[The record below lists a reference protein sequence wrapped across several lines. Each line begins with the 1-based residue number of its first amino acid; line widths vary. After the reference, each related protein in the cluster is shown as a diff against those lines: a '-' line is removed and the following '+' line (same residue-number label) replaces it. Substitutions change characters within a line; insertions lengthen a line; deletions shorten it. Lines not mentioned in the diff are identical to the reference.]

1 MLSAVFLCQENGDR
15 LLERHYR
22 NDVERQAIRAF
33 RHQIVATKSITK
45 PIMRINGV
53 TFLVTKVDSI
63 YIVGTVS
70 ENVNPS
76 LVFEFLFA
84 LAKLFKEYF
93 EVTKLDKE
101 VIRDHFVLIYELL
114 DEVVDNGY
122 PQLTSST
129 ILSKFIQM
137 GSANGKFDPEAADSK
152 AKGKLT
158 KAITGVQDWRPTGL
172 VYQKNEVYIDVLEH
186 VNLLMSTKGGVLRS
200 DVSGSI
206 IMKTCLSGMPTCKFG
221 LNDKVRL
228 ERNQNHQRTTKGIV
242 IDDITFHRCVRLG
255 KFDQDRTIS
264 FTPPDGEFELMKYRV
279 TSNISLPFKLIAIVN
294 ERGRNRVEYD
304 IEIKPNFSEKLFAT
318 NVVVKIPTPEN
329 ATAKQKHMKV
339 KAGRAKYYPT
349 HNAIVW
355 KFKRFP
361 GTVDGY
367 RLQAE
372 VNRLHSLEDKP
383 WVRPPIILEFQVPM
397 YCSSGLHVRFLQVL
411 ERYKP
416 TKWVRYI
423 TQAGQYQIR
432 I

>member
-1 MLSAVFLCQENGDR
+1 MISAVFLCQENGDR

-22 NDVERQAIRAF
+22 SDVGRQAIRAF
-33 RHQIVATKSITK
+33 RHKVIATKSLTK
-45 PIMRINGV
+45 PIVRIDGV
-53 TFLVTKVDSI
+53 TFLVTQCDGI
-63 YIVGTVS
+63 YLVGTVS
-70 ENVNPS
+70 ENVNPT

-93 EVTKLDKE
+93 NVQKLSKE
-101 VIRDHFVLIYELL
+101 VIRDNFVLIYELL
-114 DEVVDNGY
+114 DEIVDNGY
-122 PQLTSST
+122 PQLTSTT
-129 ILSKFIQM
+129 ILSKFIKM
-137 GSANGKFDPEAADSK
+137 GTAKPQDGDDTKL
-152 AKGKLT
+152 KGKLT

-172 VYQKNEVYIDVLEH
+172 VYQKNEIYIDVLER
-186 VNLLMSTKGGVLRS
+186 VNLLLSQKGGVLRS
-200 DVSGSI
+200 DVSGSV

-228 ERNQNHQRTTKGIV
+228 ERNPNSKRNTKGIV

-264 FTPPDGEFELMKYRV
+264 FTPPDGEFELMKYRI

-318 NVVVKIPTPEN
+318 NVLVKIPVPEN
-329 ATAKQKHMKV
+329 ATAKAKQIKV
-339 KAGRAKYYPT
+339 KGGKAKYHPT

-372 VNRLHSLEDKP
+372 VNRLHSVQEKP
-383 WVRPPIILEFQVPM
+383 WVRPPILLEFQVPM

-423 TQAGQYQIR
+423 TQAGAYQIR

>member
-1 MLSAVFLCQENGDR
+1 MISAVFLCQENGDR

-22 NDVERQAIRAF
+22 NDVSRQAIRAF
-33 RHQIVATKSITK
+33 RHKIVATKTITK
-45 PIMRINGV
+45 PIVRIDDN
-53 TFLVTKVDSI
+53 TFFVTKIDSI
-63 YIVGTVS
+63 YIAATAS
-70 ENVNPS
+70 ENVNPT
-76 LVFEFLFA
+76 LVFEFLFT
-84 LAKLFKEYF
+84 LGKLFKDYF
-93 EVTKLDKE
+93 KSTKLTKE
-101 VIRDHFVLIYELL
+101 SIRDHFVLIYELL

-137 GSANGKFDPEAADSK
+137 GDAKKMDPETSELK
-152 AKGKLT
+152 TKGKLT

-186 VNLLMSTKGGVLRS
+186 VNLLMSTRGGVLRS
-200 DVSGSI
+200 DVSGSV

-228 ERNQNHQRTTKGIV
+228 ERSQSHKRNTKGIV

-279 TSNISLPFKLIAIVN
+279 TSNISLPFKIIAIVN
-294 ERGRNRVEYD
+294 ERGRNRVEYN

-318 NVVVKIPTPEN
+318 NVVVKIPTPLN
-329 ATAKQKHMKV
+329 ATAKQKHMKY

-349 HNAIVW
+349 HHAIVW

-367 RLQAE
+367 RLCAE
-372 VNRLHSLEDKP
+372 VQRLHSVEEKP
-383 WVRPPIILEFQVPM
+383 WVRPPIIVEFQVPM

-411 ERYKP
+411 ASYKP
-416 TKWVRYI
+416 VKWVRYI